1 MKCRHAVTVA
11 LWCMLS
17 LAPMA
22 QATAQEHDHHAAS
35 APVAAPVPRWTPDAP
50 LREGMRRVSVAV
62 EQLHHAETG
71 RLSAST
77 MVDRATRVE
86 QAVTFMYAN
95 CTLAEEPDAALH
107 GILVPLL
114 GAAQVLKR
122 DPRHLQAVADMR
134 EAIAHYPQ
142 YFDDP
147 GWDAAPAIPGK
158 HDGQ

>member
-1 MKCRHAVTVA
+1 MKCRHAVVVA
-11 LWCMLS
+11 LWCTFS
-17 LAPMA
+17 LTPMA
-22 QATAQEHDHHAAS
+22 QAIAQEHDHHAVS
-35 APVAAPVPRWTPDAP
+35 ATVAAPVPRWTPDAP
-50 LREGMRRVSVAV
+50 LREGMRRAYVAV
-62 EQLHHAETG
+62 EQLQRAGTG
-71 RLSAST
+71 RMSAST

-114 GAAQVLKR
+114 GAAQMLKR
-122 DPRHLQAVADMR
+122 DPHNLKAVADMR
-134 EAIAHYPQ
+134 EAIAHYPR

-147 GWDAAPAIPGK
+147 GWDAAPALPGM